1 MKNKTII
8 KDQNGATVI
17 EFALVLPLMMVFVFG
32 IIEFSLLSYNKA
44 MITQASR
51 AGARAGIVYTG
62 TRLDDVTAIENVVN
76 NYRNKLITFG
86 SSTPPEPQIISKD
99 KDGGTI
105 TDLTKV
111 VSGDSLTVTVSYT
124 YNFLVFPNLIELIK
138 GSFVNTIDL
147 SATTVMR
154 YE

>member
-17 EFALVLPLMMVFVFG
+17 EFALVLPLLMVFVFG

-51 AGARAGIVYTG
+51 AGARAGIVYAG
-62 TRLDDVTAIENVVN
+62 TRPDNTAIENVVN

-86 SSTPPEPQIISKD
+86 SGTPPEPQIIRKD

-105 TDLTKV
+105 TDLTDV
-111 VSGDSLTVTVSYT
+111 ASGSSLTVTVSYT
-124 YNFLVFPNLIELIK
+124 YTFLVFPNLIELIK